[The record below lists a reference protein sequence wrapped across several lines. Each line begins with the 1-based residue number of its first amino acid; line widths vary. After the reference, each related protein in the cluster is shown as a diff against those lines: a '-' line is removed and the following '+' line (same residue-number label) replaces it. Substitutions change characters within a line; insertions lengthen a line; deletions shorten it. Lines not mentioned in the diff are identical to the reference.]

1 MVFVLL
7 LNPGTSSQD
16 IRAQGAIGIIAKI
29 PVVLAQVK
37 KEDVPSKPKPAIRP
51 GAEPYRP
58 RTGGA
63 AKDTSSGKS
72 NSVEGTTSPS
82 TGSVETGGTR
92 RDPSLHLQKTQ
103 EISDDR
109 SSPAEQPAGRQ
120 PGNLTIRSRRSTFLA
135 LLFKCY
141 FSYYMLLRR
150 V

>member
-63 AKDTSSGKS
+63 AKDTSTGKS
-72 NSVEGTTSPS
+72 NSVGETTAPPS
-82 TGSVETGGTR
+82 GSAETGATR
-92 RDPSLHLQKTQ
+92 PESSLHLQRTQ
-103 EISDDR
+103 EIPDDR
-109 SSPAEQPAGRQ
+109 SIPAGQLVGRQ
-120 PGNLTIRSRRSTFLA
+120 SGKFAVGGLQFLA
-135 LLFKCY
+135 AILLNLNF
-141 FSYYMLLRR
+141 R
-150 V
+150 